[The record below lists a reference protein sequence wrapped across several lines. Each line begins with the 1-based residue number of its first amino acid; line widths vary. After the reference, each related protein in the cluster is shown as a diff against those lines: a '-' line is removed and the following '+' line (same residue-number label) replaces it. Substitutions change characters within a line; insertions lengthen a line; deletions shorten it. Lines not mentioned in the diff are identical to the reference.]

1 MRFLTQR
8 TLCNDAAG
16 EHSGS
21 AGAPPAVA
29 GVPPGTSSRIQFKLE
44 TPCRALRAFG
54 GTPNAAGVTPA
65 LPMRF
70 NNQSK

>member
-1 MRFLTQR
+1 MNRIATMNLGKPI
-8 TLCNDAAG
+8 CNG
-16 EHSGS
+16 LGS
-21 AGAPPAVA
+21 A